1 MKPRVLTPEEIRAL
15 PRLAIVFIELF
26 DGEEGTPDPVLMAG
40 MKTVDGN
47 IVDEDGSIF
56 CDFEDDTKPGAAFDG
71 SWWRFWNGMPTEED
85 RKAVPWDYDVRD
97 K

>member
-1 MKPRVLTPEEIRAL
+1 MKPRVLTPDEIRAL

-26 DGEEGTPDPVLMAG
+26 DSEEGKPDPVIMAG

-56 CDFEDDTKPGAAFDG
+56 SDFEDDTKPGAAFDG
-71 SWWRFWNGMPTEED
+71 SWWRFWNGMPTEEL
-85 RKAVPWDYDVRD
+85 RKEVPW
-97 K
+97 